1 MILSCSIRRLSLRSL
16 KIYTLFICYTLT
28 TYLLDLNVINLK
40 KVLTWNFFYFESIRI
55 YDLILYLVRI

>member
-1 MILSCSIRRLSLRSL
+1 M
-16 KIYTLFICYTLT
+16 LT

-40 KVLTWNFFYFESIRI
+40 KVLTWNFFYLESIRV